1 MCLMRSFLFG
11 TVVSLFLFGCEADSN
26 TYPEPNLTP
35 DEVLAIVSEYL
46 VNRET
51 QLEDYEINL
60 IGFDYVDRDW
70 RVGFDGKSL
79 IIGDHFWVTV
89 SDADIGDISLQPG
102 L

>member
-1 MCLMRSFLFG
+1 MRKLVLG
-11 TVVSLFLFGCEADSN
+11 TVVGLFVFGCEADSS
-26 TYPEPNLTP
+26 TYPNPDLTP
-35 DEVLAIVSEYL
+35 DEVLAAVTEYL

-70 RVGFDGKSL
+70 RVGFDGKSG
-79 IIGDHFWVTV
+79 IVGDHFWVTV
-89 SDADIGDISLQPG
+89 SDDDISDISLQPG